1 MNTVETFISLSY
13 ATDNNNN
20 LSRGRPLPNKTIN
33 VMKLKGN
40 HVWVL
45 SYNAGVLGVYESK
58 SDAQREKRDYQTA
71 DYKGLKLEEHLIG

>member
-1 MNTVETFISLSY
+1 
-13 ATDNNNN
+13 
-20 LSRGRPLPNKTIN
+20 
-33 VMKLKGN
+33 MKLKGN

-58 SDAQREKRDYQTA
+58 FDAQRDKKDYQTA